1 MSSDSKK
8 AKSAAALQ
16 MEGYRAYG
24 AGEGLESNPY
34 PPGFDSEMW
43 IAGWAWAR
51 TDQKEAN
58 RQKGQR

>member
-1 MSSDSKK
+1 
-8 AKSAAALQ
+8 